1 MKFFSLAALI
11 AVSASFG
18 TALAAAPSAS
28 VAGAPFK
35 VLSFQEIFT
44 VQPNG
49 DYVRTVHQVIEPL
62 TKLGVQHFGQIRTEV
77 STDTERFKLIS
88 AKTIAPDGKTY
99 PVKPADVH
107 TQTAPAAAVAP
118 TFSDAKFVSVE
129 FPKVEIGSKLDITYQ
144 ITRFQAYFPNEFS
157 VDDAVPYFTP
167 TGLDRVII
175 HAPKSMTLLS
185 SVRGGYVLQK
195 SVSGDTQTIT
205 ATLKNPPYHPAR
217 PDVVSPFQFGP
228 LFVATTF
235 PSWRAVGNAY
245 WARAAQKAQV
255 TPAVQ
260 KLANQIAGQKTG
272 RAAVD
277 ALYDW
282 TTTQIRWVGIE
293 PGLSGWIP
301 TAAGHTLA
309 RRYGDC
315 KASASLLIALLKAK
329 GIEAEPA
336 LLDAGSKNFKLSRL
350 ADLYSLNH
358 VIVYVPAYHLFLD
371 PTSGFAAPG
380 ELPMGDMDRKVILA
394 SDHSTMA
401 KTPSG
406 PSVYTQDT
414 TETIDASGTLHG
426 QALIS
431 ATGYTDWV
439 MRNLTAHVPAAARPR
454 IVQAVLAQEGLVGS
468 GNFDPSKPD
477 DLTKAF
483 IIKSTW
489 SAPHYFAPG
498 RIVTLRLDKGFA
510 MSRPGQYLA
519 AFDRPSKEFPVLRI
533 VGTINDRT
541 ILTLPEGYKILAAPQ
556 SKTITTS
563 AGSFVQTV
571 DIKNGVLHETQ
582 HFTLNRLWYPPSDY
596 AALRGLFSKAYRL
609 DRQQIVLQKQ
619 LVGTKKS

>member
-1 MKFFSLAALI
+1 M
-11 AVSASFG
+11 
-18 TALAAAPSAS
+18 
-28 VAGAPFK
+28 
-35 VLSFQEIFT
+35 
-44 VQPNG
+44 
-49 DYVRTVHQVIEPL
+49 
-62 TKLGVQHFGQIRTEV
+62 
-77 STDTERFKLIS
+77 
-88 AKTIAPDGKTY
+88 
-99 PVKPADVH
+99 H

-129 FPKVEIGSKLDITYQ
+129 FPKVEIGSKLNITYQ
-144 ITRFQAYFPNEFS
+144 ITRFQPYFPNEFS

-167 TGLDRVII
+167 TGLDQVII

-235 PSWRAVGNAY
+235 PSWQAVGNAY
-245 WARAAQKAQV
+245 WARAAQKSAV
-255 TPAVQ
+255 TPAIQ
-260 KLANQIAGQKTG
+260 RLASRIAGNKTG

-282 TTTQIRWVGIE
+282 ATTQIRWVGIE
-293 PGLSGWIP
+293 PGLAGWIP
-301 TAAGHTLA
+301 TSAGHTVK

-329 GIEAEPA
+329 GIDAEPA
-336 LLDAGSKNFKLSRL
+336 LLDAGTKNFKFSKL
-350 ADLYSLNH
+350 ADLFALNH
-358 VIVYVPAYHLFLD
+358 VIVYVPKYKLFLD

-380 ELPMGDMDRKVILA
+380 ELPVGDMDRRVILA

-426 QALIS
+426 QAVIS
-431 ATGYTDWV
+431 ATGYNDWV

-454 IVQAVLAQEGLVGS
+454 VVQAVLAQEGLVGS
-468 GNFDPSKPD
+468 GQFDSTKPD
-477 DLTKAF
+477 DLTKNF
-483 IIKSTW
+483 VIRSNW

-498 RIVTLRLDKGFA
+498 PIVTLRLDKGFA

-519 AFDRPSKEFPVLRI
+519 MLARPSKAFPVIRI
-533 VGTINDRT
+533 VGTINDSIT
-541 ILTLPEGYKILAAPQ
+541 LTLPTGYKILAAPQ
-556 SKTITTS
+556 SQTIATS
-563 AGSFVQTV
+563 AGRFVQKVEIT
-571 DIKNGVLHETQ
+571 KGVLHETQ
-582 HFTLNRLWYPPSDY
+582 HLTLNRLWYPPSDY
-596 AALRGLFSKAYRL
+596 AALRGLFTKAYQL

-619 LVGTKKS
+619 PTGAKNL